1 MKVSLRLPLI
11 VMGIPIE
18 EVENPYL
25 VVPGEQVKFE
35 LKYQENCERADLS
48 VEGLPQEVVGKAREF
63 WAKLMS
69 GLNMNDC
76 SYVRSEGLPQRWPIA
91 SAYAALTTALLYL
104 TARSH
109 SDVLDEL
116 EIVEMG
122 RMSDPWGEGATW
134 WQSSI
139 DAMRYAAA
147 SGKAAAYRSED
158 EVVDLQLSQ
167 ASLNVEFRASSVVGK
182 GATRQELGESLFDA
196 AVHMIGQAVVDLSDS
211 LMSGSS
217 LKSELAKRLRVQNA
231 TAYLFYGVQTP
242 QGECEWV
249 PGLPG
254 ELELVCLNV

>member
-1 MKVSLRLPLI
+1 LRLSLRLPLI
-11 VMGIPIE
+11 VMGIPID
-18 EVENPYL
+18 EVVNPYL

-35 LKYQENCERADLS
+35 LKYQENCEGADLS
-48 VEGLPQEVVGKAREF
+48 AEGLPQEVVGKAREF
-63 WAKLMS
+63 WRRLMS
-69 GLNMNDC
+69 GLNMSDC
-76 SYVRSEGLPQRWPIA
+76 SYVKPEGLPQRRPAA
-91 SAYAALTTALLYL
+91 SVYAALTTALLYL

-109 SDVLDEL
+109 SDTMDEL

-139 DAMRYAAA
+139 DAMRYVAA

-158 EVVDLQLSQ
+158 EVVDLQLGRVD
-167 ASLNVEFRASSVVGK
+167 LNMEVRASSVVGR

-211 LMSGSS
+211 LTSGSP
-217 LKSELAKRLRVQNA
+217 LRGELVKRLRVQNA
-231 TAYLFYGVQTP
+231 AAYLFYGVQTP

-254 ELELVCLNV
+254 ELELVCLTA